1 MKENPGLWWVYILRC
16 RDGSLYSGI
25 TNDIDQRL
33 EAHNQGTG
41 AKYTRGRR
49 PVTLIYKEPAAN
61 RSEATRR
68 ERQMK
73 SLSRQEKLL
82 LAESFVDN

>member
-25 TNDIDQRL
+25 TNDIGQRL
-33 EAHNQGTG
+33 EAHNQGSG

-49 PVTLIYKEPAAN
+49 PVVLIYKEPAAD

-68 ERQMK
+68 ERELK

>member
-16 RDGSLYSGI
+16 KDGSLYSGI

>member
-1 MKENPGLWWVYILRC
+1 MKENHGLWWVYILRC

-25 TNDIDQRL
+25 TNDIGQRL
-33 EAHNQGTG
+33 EAHNQGSG

-49 PVTLIYKEPAAN
+49 PVVLIYKEPAAD

-68 ERQMK
+68 ERELK